1 MSSADEIARIRIVL
15 LDVTPQI
22 WRTIEVPSTAS
33 LRGLHDA
40 IQAVIPFDNRHLF
53 MFEIGDRRYGIPD
66 REWGADMRD
75 AKNIRIGALI
85 DRGVTELTYTYNFG
99 DDWRFHLTI
108 EEVLPVVE
116 GASYPR
122 LVGGARRGP
131 PEDVGRLPGFEE
143 FLSAMRDPTH
153 KRHAELSRCY
163 GRPFDPE
170 EVDHAEITVR
180 LAKLVRRREIGK
192 ASHAKNR
199 NKETTP
205 RVP

>member
-1 MSSADEIARIRIVL
+1 VSRADEIARIRIVL
-15 LDVTPQI
+15 LDVAPQI

-40 IQAVIPFDNRHLF
+40 IQAVVPFDNRHLF
-53 MFEIGDRRYGIPD
+53 LFEIGDRRYGIPD
-66 REWGADMRD
+66 REWGDDMRD

-85 DRGVTELTYTYNFG
+85 DRGVTEFGYTYDFG

-108 EEVLPVVE
+108 EDVLPVVE
-116 GASYPR
+116 GESYPR
-122 LVGGARRGP
+122 LVGGSRRGP
-131 PEDVGRLPGFEE
+131 PEDVGGFPGFEE
-143 FLSAMRDPTH
+143 FLSAMGDPTH
-153 KRHAELSRCY
+153 ERHDELSRWY
-163 GRPFDPE
+163 GHPFDPE
-170 EVDHAEITVR
+170 EVDHPEITVR

>member
-1 MSSADEIARIRIVL
+1 MSRADEIARIRIEL

-22 WRTIEVPSTAS
+22 WRTIEVPSTVS

-40 IQAVIPFDNRHLF
+40 IQAVVPFDNRHLF
-53 MFEIGDRRYGIPD
+53 LFEIGDRRYGIPD
-66 REWGADMRD
+66 REWGDDTRD

-85 DRGVTELTYTYNFG
+85 DRGVIEFTYTYDFG

-108 EEVLPVVE
+108 EEVLPLVE

-131 PEDVGRLPGFEE
+131 PEDVGGFPGFEE
-143 FLSAMRDPTH
+143 FLFAMRDPTH
-153 KRHAELSRCY
+153 ERHAELSRWY
-163 GRPFDPE
+163 GRPFDPAE
-170 EVDHAEITVR
+170 IDHAEIAVR
-180 LAKLVRRREIGK
+180 LAKLVRRRKIGK

>member
-1 MSSADEIARIRIVL
+1 MSRADELARIRIVL

-40 IQAVIPFDNRHLF
+40 IQAVVPFNNCHLF
-53 MFEIGDRRYGIPD
+53 LFEIGDRRYGIPD

-85 DRGVTELTYTYNFG
+85 DRGVTELTYTYDFG

-108 EEVLPVVE
+108 EEVLPLVE

-131 PEDVGRLPGFEE
+131 PEDVGGFPGFEE
-143 FLSAMRDPTH
+143 FLTAMREPTH
-153 KRHAELSRCY
+153 ERHAELSRWY
-163 GRPFDPE
+163 GCPFDPE
-170 EVDHAEITVR
+170 EVDHPEITVR
-180 LAKLVRRREIGK
+180 LAKLVRRREIGQ

>member
-1 MSSADEIARIRIVL
+1 MSRAYAVARIRIML

-22 WRTIEVPSTAS
+22 WRTIEVPSTAN

-53 MFEIGDRRYGIPD
+53 MFEFGERRYGIPD
-66 REWGADMRD
+66 REWGTDLRD

-85 DRGVTELTYTYNFG
+85 DRGVTELTYTYDFG

-108 EEVLPVVE
+108 EEVLPFVE

-131 PEDVGRLPGFEE
+131 PEDVGGFPGFDA
-143 FLSAMRDPTH
+143 FLSAMKDSSHP
-153 KRHAELSRCY
+153 RHTELSRWY
-163 GRPFDPE
+163 GRDFDPDE
-170 EVDHAEITVR
+170 IDHAEIAVR

-199 NKETTP
+199 NEEATTQIP
-205 RVP
+205 

>member
-1 MSSADEIARIRIVL
+1 MSRADDIARIRIVL

-40 IQAVIPFDNRHLF
+40 IQAVVPFDNRHLF
-53 MFEIGDRRYGIPD
+53 MFEIGERRYGIPD
-66 REWGADMRD
+66 REWDADMRD

-85 DRGVTELTYTYNFG
+85 DRGVTELAYIYDFG
-99 DDWRFHLTI
+99 DDWRFHVTI
-108 EEVLPVVE
+108 EEVLPLVE

-131 PEDVGRLPGFEE
+131 PEDVGGFPGFEE
-143 FLSAMRDPTH
+143 FLSAMGDPTH
-153 KRHAELSRCY
+153 ERHAELSRWY
-163 GRPFDPE
+163 GRPFDPAE
-170 EVDHAEITVR
+170 IDHAEIAVR

>member
-1 MSSADEIARIRIVL
+1 MSRADDIARIRIVL

-40 IQAVIPFDNRHLF
+40 IQAVVPFDNRHLF
-53 MFEIGDRRYGIPD
+53 LFEIGDRRYGIPD

-85 DRGVTELTYTYNFG
+85 DRGVTELSYTYDFG

-108 EEVLPVVE
+108 EEVLPLVE

-131 PEDVGRLPGFEE
+131 PEDVGGFPGFEE
-143 FLSAMRDPTH
+143 FLTAMREPTH
-153 KRHAELSRCY
+153 ERHAELSRWY
-163 GRPFDPE
+163 GCPFDPE
-170 EVDHAEITVR
+170 EVDHPEITVR
-180 LAKLVRRREIGK
+180 LAKLVRRREIGQ

>member
-1 MSSADEIARIRIVL
+1 MSRADEVARIRIEL

-40 IQAVIPFDNRHLF
+40 IQAVVPFDNRHLF
-53 MFEIGDRRYGIPD
+53 LFEIGDRRYGIPD
-66 REWGADMRD
+66 REWGDDTRD

-85 DRGVTELTYTYNFG
+85 DRGVIEFTYTYDFG
-99 DDWRFHLTI
+99 DDWRFHLKI
-108 EEVLPVVE
+108 EEVLPFVE
-116 GASYPR
+116 GTSYPR

-131 PEDVGRLPGFEE
+131 PEDVGGFPGFEE
-143 FLSAMRDPTH
+143 FLSAMGDPTH
-153 KRHAELSRCY
+153 ERHAELSRWY

-170 EVDHAEITVR
+170 EVDHPEITVR
-180 LAKLVRRREIGK
+180 LTKLVRRREIGK

-199 NKETTP
+199 NKQTTP

>member
-1 MSSADEIARIRIVL
+1 MSRADEIARIRIEL

-22 WRTIEVPSTAS
+22 WRTIEVPSTVS

-40 IQAVIPFDNRHLF
+40 IQAVVPFDNRHLF
-53 MFEIGDRRYGIPD
+53 LFEIGDRRYGIPD

-85 DRGVTELTYTYNFG
+85 DRGVTELGYTYDFG
-99 DDWRFHLTI
+99 DDWRFHFTI
-108 EEVLPVVE
+108 EDVLPVVE
-116 GASYPR
+116 GESYPR

-131 PEDVGRLPGFEE
+131 PEDVGGFPGFEE
-143 FLSAMRDPTH
+143 FLFAMRDPTH
-153 KRHAELSRCY
+153 ERHAELSRWY

-170 EVDHAEITVR
+170 EVDHAEIAVR

-192 ASHAKNR
+192 ASHAKIR
-199 NKETTP
+199 NKGTTP

>member
-1 MSSADEIARIRIVL
+1 VSRADDIARIRIVL

-22 WRTIEVPSTAS
+22 WRTIEVPSTVS

-40 IQAVIPFDNRHLF
+40 IQAVVPFDNRHLF
-53 MFEIGDRRYGIPD
+53 LFEIGDRRYGIPD
-66 REWGADMRD
+66 REWDADMRD

-85 DRGVTELTYTYNFG
+85 DRGVTELGYTYDFG

-108 EEVLPVVE
+108 EDVLPVAE
-116 GASYPR
+116 GESYPR

-131 PEDVGRLPGFEE
+131 PEDVGGFPGFEE
-143 FLSAMRDPTH
+143 FLSAMGDPTH
-153 KRHAELSRCY
+153 ERHAELSRWY
-163 GRPFDPE
+163 GRPFDPAE
-170 EVDHAEITVR
+170 IDHAEIAVR

>member
-1 MSSADEIARIRIVL
+1 MSHADRIARIRIVL
-15 LDVTPQI
+15 LDVAPQI

-40 IQAVIPFDNRHLF
+40 IQAVVPFDNRHLF
-53 MFEIGDRRYGIPD
+53 MFEIGERRYGISD
-66 REWGADMRD
+66 REWGTDMRD

-85 DRGVTELTYTYNFG
+85 DRGVTDLTYTYDFG
-99 DDWRFHLTI
+99 DDWRFNLTI
-108 EEVLPVVE
+108 EEVLPLVE
-116 GASYPR
+116 GTSYPR

-131 PEDVGRLPGFEE
+131 PEDVGGFPGFEE

-153 KRHAELSRCY
+153 KRHAELSHWY
-163 GRPFDPE
+163 GRPFAPE
-170 EVDHAEITVR
+170 EVDHPEIAVR

-192 ASHAKNR
+192 ASHAKCR
-199 NKETTP
+199 NGESTP

>member
-1 MSSADEIARIRIVL
+1 MSRADDIARIRIVL

-22 WRTIEVPSTAS
+22 WRTIEVPSTVS

-40 IQAVIPFDNRHLF
+40 IQAVVPFDNRHLF
-53 MFEIGDRRYGIPD
+53 LFEIGDRRYGIPD
-66 REWGADMRD
+66 REWDADMRD

-85 DRGVTELTYTYNFG
+85 DRGVTELGYTYDFG

-108 EEVLPVVE
+108 EDVLPVAE
-116 GASYPR
+116 GESYPR

-131 PEDVGRLPGFEE
+131 PEDVGGFPGFEE

-153 KRHAELSRCY
+153 ERHAEQSRWY
-163 GRPFDPE
+163 GRPFDPAE
-170 EVDHAEITVR
+170 IDHPEITVR

-199 NKETTP
+199 NKEATP

>member
-1 MSSADEIARIRIVL
+1 MSRADEIARIRIEL

-40 IQAVIPFDNRHLF
+40 IQAVVPFDNRHLF
-53 MFEIGDRRYGIPD
+53 MFEIDERRYGIPD

-85 DRGVTELTYTYNFG
+85 DRGVTELTYTYDFG

-131 PEDVGRLPGFEE
+131 PEDVGGIPGFEE
-143 FLSAMRDPTH
+143 FLSAMGDPTH
-153 KRHAELSRCY
+153 ERHAEVSRWY
-163 GRPFDPE
+163 GRVFDP
-170 EVDHAEITVR
+170 DKTDDAEIAAR

-192 ASHAKNR
+192 ASHTKNR
-199 NKETTP
+199 NEKATP

>member
-1 MSSADEIARIRIVL
+1 MSRADEIALIRIEL

-40 IQAVIPFDNRHLF
+40 IQAVVPFDNRHLF
-53 MFEIGDRRYGIPD
+53 MFEIGERRYGIPD
-66 REWGADMRD
+66 REWGTDMRD

-85 DRGVTELTYTYNFG
+85 DRGVAELTYIYDFG

-108 EEVLPVVE
+108 KEVLPVVE

-131 PEDVGRLPGFEE
+131 PEDVGGFPGFEE

-153 KRHAELSRCY
+153 ERHDELSRWY

-170 EVDHAEITVR
+170 EVDHPEITVR

>member
-1 MSSADEIARIRIVL
+1 MSRADDIARIRIVL
-15 LDVTPQI
+15 IDVTPQI

-40 IQAVIPFDNRHLF
+40 IQAVVPFDNRHLF
-53 MFEIGDRRYGIPD
+53 LFEIGDRRYGIPD
-66 REWGADMRD
+66 REWGDDTRD

-85 DRGVTELTYTYNFG
+85 DRGVTELTYTYDFG

-116 GASYPR
+116 GESYPR
-122 LVGGARRGP
+122 LVGSARRGP
-131 PEDVGRLPGFEE
+131 PEDVGGLPGFEE
-143 FLSAMRDPTH
+143 FLSVMRDPTH
-153 KRHAELSRCY
+153 ERHAELSRWY
-163 GRPFDPE
+163 DRSFDPE
-170 EVDHAEITVR
+170 EVDHPEITVR
-180 LAKLVRRREIGK
+180 LGKLVRRREIGK

>member
-1 MSSADEIARIRIVL
+1 MSRADEIARIRIEL

-40 IQAVIPFDNRHLF
+40 IQAVVPFDNRHLF
-53 MFEIGDRRYGIPD
+53 MFEIGERRYGIPD
-66 REWGADMRD
+66 REWGDDTRD

-85 DRGVTELTYTYNFG
+85 DRGVIEFTYTYDFG

-108 EEVLPVVE
+108 EEVLPLVE

-131 PEDVGRLPGFEE
+131 PEDVGGFPGFEE
-143 FLSAMRDPTH
+143 FLSAMRNPTH
-153 KRHAELSRCY
+153 ERHAELSRWY
-163 GRPFDPE
+163 SHPFDPE
-170 EVDHAEITVR
+170 EVDHAEIAVR

>member
-1 MSSADEIARIRIVL
+1 VSRADDIARIRIVL

-22 WRTIEVPSTAS
+22 WRTIEVPSTVS

-40 IQAVIPFDNRHLF
+40 IQAVVPFDNRHLF
-53 MFEIGDRRYGIPD
+53 LFEIGDRRYGIPD
-66 REWGADMRD
+66 REWDADMRD

-85 DRGVTELTYTYNFG
+85 DRGVTELGYTYDFG

-108 EEVLPVVE
+108 EDVLPVAE
-116 GASYPR
+116 GESYPR

-131 PEDVGRLPGFEE
+131 PEDVGGFPGFEE

-153 KRHAELSRCY
+153 ERHAEQSRWY
-163 GRPFDPE
+163 GRPFDPAE
-170 EVDHAEITVR
+170 IDHPEITVR

-199 NKETTP
+199 NKEATP